1 MDEYNAKKLVEKT
14 FGEKFNELK
23 FGKFLIELFN
33 DKDVVSPDS
42 NGNLQK
48 QNLINYV
55 GKGFSDYINS
65 IYSIGSYQD
74 ELRNSIEF
82 YIVNVKR
89 HSSIDRARTMQR
101 NLIAKQLTNR
111 SKTAGLVA
119 FFEDSNDDWRF
130 SFVKLEYGLGK
141 GLKIEK
147 KLTPAKRHS
156 YLVGPTEPNHT
167 AKIQF
172 KDLLIFEGNVKVEQL
187 ENCFNIENVTDEFF
201 DEYEKLFEKLNDN
214 LNSLRVSD
222 GKIEHELTS
231 KDIKTEDFTKKLLGQ
246 LVFLYFLQKKGW
258 LGVGKEDDFGSG
270 PKDFIY
276 RLLKEEFVE
285 YDNFFNDV
293 LEPLF
298 YKGFSED
305 VADYHYDDF
314 NCKIP
319 FLNGGLFEPIN
330 QYDWKS
336 TDITLKNEIFVEICK
351 TFNLFNFTVLE
362 DQPLDKEVAVDPEM
376 LGKVLEKLSNDRRN
390 EGKYYT
396 PREIV
401 HYMCQQSLITYLA
414 TNSGITKEDLRKF
427 IENGDLV
434 VDSLIKR
441 QEDAKKYAGQTF
453 NKPNLP
459 DSILN
464 NSKELEKLLRN
475 VKVVDPAVG
484 SGAFPVGMMN
494 EIVKAISILQLIND
508 DFIDLNDDFNY
519 ELKKET
525 IENSL
530 YGVDK
535 DFSATDITKLRFWL
549 SLIVDEKSYDDIQ
562 PLPNLDNQIL
572 CGNSLIDNFEGV
584 KLFETWGT
592 NSNQQSLDVFRAS
605 QQKFKR
611 LEKKKKQFFNT
622 DSVTTKKRLRDEIE
636 NLKWE
641 IVEDYLN
648 ETNNHDIARKIGDY
662 KNSTEKPFLLW
673 DLEFSEVFE
682 GKNPGFDITIGNP
695 PYVKERTN
703 RNAFDGLRNSPY
715 FQGKMDLWYFFG
727 CEALDI
733 VKNDGIVSFI
743 APNNWITN
751 SGASKMRNKINEEG
765 RIDSFINFGNYKVF
779 DAGIQTMIYLMRKNN
794 EDTKFK
800 LNYSKLFNKN
810 INLNE
815 LNEFLYSHEKSDAY
829 NKFQSTFNRKL
840 FKDEYFTFLESSIA
854 NVIEKIISVDA
865 FYLKNK
871 EIFQGIVMPQDFL
884 NSKNANKLNIDD
896 QVGTGIFILNNDEK
910 EKLNLNKRELSLIKP
925 YYTTE
930 QFFRFYPYRN
940 NGFWIIYT
948 KSDVNNNISDYPN
961 IKKHLDNFKEI
972 ITSDNKPYGLHRARN
987 ENIFLGEKIVV
998 TRKCQI
1004 PTFTY
1009 VDFDSYVSQTF
1020 NIIKT
1025 NKINLKVL
1033 TAILNSKLIQ
1043 FWLKYMGKMQ
1053 GSNYQLD
1060 NEPLRKIPIV
1070 KKITKEIEEKLIQ
1083 NIDSI
1088 LKIKDLNKSKNY
1100 ENNINQLIYET
1111 YNLDKNSV
1119 ELIENSIK

>member
-1 MDEYNAKKLVEKT
+1 MDEYNAKKLVKKT
-14 FGEKFNELK
+14 FGKKFNELK
-23 FGKFLIELFN
+23 FSQFLVELFN
-33 DKDVVSPDS
+33 DKDIVSTES
-42 NGNLQK
+42 TGNLQK
-48 QNLINYV
+48 ENLINYV
-55 GKGFSDYINS
+55 SKGFSDYINS

-74 ELRNSIEF
+74 DFRNSIEF

-111 SKTAGLVA
+111 NKTAALVA

-156 YLVGPTEPNHT
+156 YLVGPAEPNHT

-172 KDLLIFEGNVKVEQL
+172 KDLLIFEGNVKIEQI

-201 DEYEKLFEKLNDN
+201 DEYEKLFEELNNN
-214 LNSLRVSD
+214 LNSLRESD
-222 GKIEHELTS
+222 DKIENELTS

-246 LVFLYFLQKKGW
+246 FVFLYFLQKKGW
-258 LGVGKEDDFGSG
+258 LGVKKDESFGSG
-270 PKDFIY
+270 PHDFVN
-276 RLLKEEFVE
+276 RLFNKEFVE
-285 YDNFFNDV
+285 YDNFFNDI

-305 VADYHYDDF
+305 VADYHNDEF

-330 QYDWKS
+330 QYDWKN
-336 TDITLKNEIFVEICK
+336 TDITLKNEIFVNIFK

-414 TNSGITKEDLRKF
+414 NNSEISKEDLRKL
-427 IENGDLV
+427 IENGDLIV
-434 VDSLIKR
+434 ESLITR
-441 QEDAKKYAGQTF
+441 QEEAKKYAGKSYT
-453 NKPNLP
+453 KIDLP

-464 NSKELEKLLRN
+464 NSKELEKLLKN

-494 EIVKAISILQLIND
+494 EIVKAISILQLINN
-508 DFIDLNDDFNY
+508 DFIDYY

-549 SLIVDEKSYDDIQ
+549 SLIVDEESFDDIQ

-572 CGNSLIDNFEGV
+572 CGNSLIDNFESV
-584 KLFETWGT
+584 KLFEIWE
-592 NSNQQSLDVFRAS
+592 NNYDQQSLDVFRTS

-611 LEKKKKQFFNT
+611 LEKKKRQFFNT

-636 NLKWE
+636 NFKWE
-641 IVEDYLN
+641 IVEDYLK
-648 ETNNHDIARKIGDY
+648 ETKNSDIARKIGDY
-662 KNSTEKPFLLW
+662 KNSPEKPFLLW

-682 GKNPGFDITIGNP
+682 GKNPGFDVVIGNP
-695 PYVKERTN
+695 PYIDESTN
-703 RNAFDGLRNSPY
+703 RKAFDGLRTSPCY
-715 FQGKMDLWYFFG
+715 QGKMNLWYLFG
-727 CEALDI
+727 CKALDI
-733 VKNDGIVSFI
+733 VKYNGIVSFI

-751 SGASKMRNKINEEG
+751 DGASKFRNKVNDEG
-765 RIDSFINFGNYKVF
+765 HIDSFIDFGDYKVF
-779 DAGIQTMIYLMRKNN
+779 EAGIQTMIYLMRKNN
-794 EDTKFK
+794 EDFKFK
-800 LNYSKLFNKN
+800 LSYSKLYNKT
-810 INLNE
+810 INVNE
-815 LNEFLYSHEKSDAY
+815 LNEFLYSDENSDNY
-829 NKFQSTFNRKL
+829 NKFLSNFNRKL
-840 FKDEYFTFLESSIA
+840 FKDDYFTFLESSIA
-854 NVIEKIISVDA
+854 NVIEKIKSVNA
-865 FYLKNK
+865 FYLDKN
-871 EIFQGIVMPQDFL
+871 EIFSGADINQDFL
-884 NSKNANKLNIDD
+884 NKKNAIKLGKEKEI
-896 QVGTGIFILNNDEK
+896 GKGIFVLTDYEK
-910 EKLNLNKRELSLIKP
+910 YQLNLKDKEFSLLKP
-925 YYTTE
+925 YYTTK
-930 QFFRFYPYRN
+930 QLFRYHAHQN
-940 NGFWIIYT
+940 NDLWLIYT
-948 KSDVNNNISDYPN
+948 KSDINNKISNYPT
-961 IKKHLDNFKEI
+961 IKKHLDQFKEI
-972 ITSDNKPYGLHRARN
+972 ITSDNKPYGLHRARD
-987 ENIFLGEKIVV
+987 ENIFLGKKIMA
-998 TRKCQI
+998 TRKCQK
-1004 PTFTY
+1004 PTFTL
-1009 VDFDSYVSQTF
+1009 VNFDSYISRTF

-1025 NKINLKVL
+1025 NKLSLKVL
-1033 TAILNSKLIQ
+1033 VAILNSKLVQ
-1043 FWLKYMGKMQ
+1043 FWLRYMGKMQ

-1060 NEPLRKIPIV
+1060 MGPLRKIPII
-1070 KKITKEIEEKLIQ
+1070 KDFPNKIEEDIIRNINLILE
-1083 NIDSI
+1083 IG
-1088 LKIKDLNKSKNY
+1088 DLNESKKYEDNINKIIFNLY
-1100 ENNINQLIYET
+1100 GLDNHDIQIIENNI
-1111 YNLDKNSV
+1111 
-1119 ELIENSIK
+1119 

>member
-1 MDEYNAKKLVEKT
+1 MNEYNAKELVKET

-23 FGKFLIELFN
+23 FGEFLIELFN
-33 DKDVVSPDS
+33 DKEIVSTDS
-42 NGNLQK
+42 NGNLHK
-48 QNLINYV
+48 NNLINYA

-65 IYSIGSYQD
+65 IDSIGSYQD
-74 ELRNSIEF
+74 EDGNSIEF

-89 HSSIDRARTMQR
+89 HASIDRARTMQR
-101 NLIAKQLTNR
+101 NLIAKQLINR
-111 SKTAGLVA
+111 SKDVGLVA
-119 FFEDSNDDWRF
+119 FFEDSRDDWRF

-172 KDLLIFEGNVKVEQL
+172 KDLLIFEGNVKVEQI

-201 DEYEKLFEKLNDN
+201 DEYKKLFGKLNDN
-214 LNSLRVSD
+214 LNSLRESD
-222 GKIEHELTS
+222 DKIENVLTS
-231 KDIKTEDFTKKLLGQ
+231 KDIKTEDFIKKLLGQ
-246 LVFLYFLQKKGW
+246 FVFLYFLQKKGW
-258 LGVGKEDDFGSG
+258 LGVKKEDNFGSG
-270 PKDFIY
+270 PKDFIDK
-276 RLLKEEFVE
+276 LFNKEFVE

-305 VADYHYDDF
+305 VDDYHYDEF
-314 NCKIP
+314 KFKIP

-330 QYDWKS
+330 QYDWKN
-336 TDITLKNEIFVEICK
+336 TDIKLKNEIFVKIFE
-351 TFNLFNFTVLE
+351 TFNLFNFTVFE

-414 TNSGITKEDLRKF
+414 TNSEISKEDLRKF
-427 IENGDLV
+427 IEKGDLV
-434 VDSLIKR
+434 VESLITR
-441 QEDAKKYAGQTF
+441 QEEAKKYSGKIFT
-453 NKPNLP
+453 KIDLPN
-459 DSILN
+459 SIVN

-494 EIVKAISILQLIND
+494 EIVKAISILQLINN
-508 DFIDLNDDFNY
+508 DFIDYY

-549 SLIVDEKSYDDIQ
+549 SLIVDEESFDDIQ

-572 CGNSLIDNFEGV
+572 CGNSLIDHFEGV
-584 KLFETWGT
+584 KLFETWAN
-592 NSNQQSLDVFRAS
+592 NSNQQSLDVFRES

-611 LEKKKKQFFNT
+611 LEKKKNQFFNT
-622 DSVTTKKRLRDEIE
+622 NSVTTKKRLREEIE

-641 IVEDYLN
+641 IVEDYLE
-648 ETNNHDIARKIGDY
+648 ETNNHDIARKIADY
-662 KNSTEKPFLLW
+662 KNSPEKPFLLW
-673 DLEFSEVFE
+673 DLEFSEVF
-682 GKNPGFDITIGNP
+682 GVKNPGFDIVIGNP

-703 RNAFDGLRNSPY
+703 RNAFDGLRDSPY

-733 VKNDGIVSFI
+733 VKNEGVVSFI

-751 SGASKMRNKINEEG
+751 SGASKLRNKVNDEG
-765 RIDSFINFGNYKVF
+765 HIDFFIDFGDYKVF
-779 DAGIQTMIYLMRKNN
+779 DAGIQTMIYLMRKKN
-794 EDTKFK
+794 EDIKFK

-815 LNEFLYSHEKSDAY
+815 LNEFLYSDDNSNDYH
-829 NKFQSTFNRKL
+829 KFLSNFNRKL

-854 NVIEKIISVDA
+854 NVIEKIKSVDA
-865 FYLKNK
+865 FYLDNN

-884 NSKNANKLNIDD
+884 NRKNATKLNIENK
-896 QVGTGIFILNNDEK
+896 VGAGIFILNNAEK
-910 EKLNLNKRELSLIKP
+910 EKLNLNRKELSLIKP

-930 QFFRFYPYRN
+930 QLYRFYTYKN
-940 NGFWIIYT
+940 NDKYIIYT
-948 KSDVNNNISDYPN
+948 KSDINSKISNYPN
-961 IKKHLDNFKEI
+961 IKKHLDYFKEI

-987 ENIFLGEKIVV
+987 ENIFLGEKIIA
-998 TRKCQI
+998 TRKCKI

-1009 VDFDSYVSQTF
+1009 VDFDIYVSQTF

-1025 NKINLKVL
+1025 NRINLKVL
-1033 TAILNSKLIQ
+1033 SAILNSKLMQ

-1060 NEPLRKIPIV
+1060 NEPLRKIPI
-1070 KKITKEIEEKLIQ
+1070 
-1083 NIDSI
+1083 
-1088 LKIKDLNKSKNY
+1088 IKDIPNKREEDIIRNINLILEIKNLNKSKDY
-1100 ENNINQLIYET
+1100 EDSIDKIIYDLYGLDNDDIQIIKDNI
-1111 YNLDKNSV
+1111 
-1119 ELIENSIK
+1119 

>member
-1 MDEYNAKKLVEKT
+1 MDENNAKKLVKKT
-14 FGEKFNELK
+14 FGKKFDELK
-23 FGKFLIELFN
+23 FRKFLVELFN
-33 DKDVVSPDS
+33 DKDIVSTDS

-48 QNLINYV
+48 ENLINYV

-74 ELRNSIEF
+74 DFRNSIEF

-101 NLIAKQLTNR
+101 NLVAKQLTNR
-111 SKTAGLVA
+111 NKTAGLVA

-130 SFVKLEYGLGK
+130 SLVKLEYGLGK

-172 KDLLIFEGNVKVEQL
+172 KDLLIFEGNVNLEQI

-201 DEYEKLFEKLNDN
+201 DEYEKLFEQLNDN
-214 LNSLRVSD
+214 LNSLLGSD
-222 GKIEHELTS
+222 DKIENELTS

-246 LVFLYFLQKKGW
+246 FVFLYFLQKKGW
-258 LGVGKEDDFGSG
+258 LGVKKEDNFGSG
-270 PKDFIY
+270 PRDFVT
-276 RLLKEEFVE
+276 RLLKGEFVE

-305 VADYHYDDF
+305 VADYHYDEF
-314 NCKIP
+314 NFKIP

-330 QYDWKS
+330 QYDWKN

-376 LGKVLEKLSNDRRN
+376 LGKVLEKLSNDRRD

-401 HYMCQQSLITYLA
+401 HYMCQQSLITYLT
-414 TNSGITKEDLRKF
+414 TNSEVPIEDLRKF

-434 VDSLIKR
+434 VESLITR
-441 QEDAKKYAGQTF
+441 QEEAKKYKGITYKKAD
-453 NKPNLP
+453 LP
-459 DSILN
+459 ESILN

-494 EIVKAISILQLIND
+494 EIVKAISILQLINN
-508 DFIDLNDDFNY
+508 DFIDYY

-584 KLFETWGT
+584 KLFETWGN

-611 LEKKKKQFFNT
+611 LERKKTQFFNT
-622 DSVTTKKRLRDEIE
+622 DSVTTKKRLRGEIE
-636 NLKWE
+636 SLKWE

-648 ETNNHDIARKIGDY
+648 ETNNLDIARKIGCY
-662 KNSTEKPFLLW
+662 KNSPEKPFLLW
-673 DLEFSEVFE
+673 DLEFSEVFG
-682 GKNPGFDITIGNP
+682 GKNPGFDMAIGNP
-695 PYVKERTN
+695 PYVDESTN
-703 RNAFDGLRNSPY
+703 RRAFDGLRNSPCY
-715 FQGKMDLWYFFG
+715 QGKMNLWYFFG

-733 VKNDGIVSFI
+733 VKNNGIVSFI

-751 SGASKMRNKINEEG
+751 DGASKFRNKVNEEG
-765 RIDSFINFGNYKVF
+765 RIDFFIDFGDYKVF
-779 DAGIQTMIYLMRKNN
+779 EAGIQTMIYLMRKNN
-794 EDTKFK
+794 EDIKFK

-810 INLNE
+810 INING
-815 LNEFLYSHEKSDAY
+815 LNEFLYSDEKSDDY
-829 NKFQSTFNRKL
+829 NKFLSNFNRNI
-840 FKDEYFTFLESSIA
+840 FKDEYFTFLESSISD
-854 NVIEKIISVDA
+854 VIEKIKSVNA
-865 FYLKNK
+865 FYLDKK
-871 EIFQGIVMPQDFL
+871 EIFSGADINQDIL
-884 NSKNANKLNIDD
+884 NKRNAIKLGKEEK
-896 QVGTGIFILNNDEK
+896 VGKGIFVLTDYEK
-910 EKLNLNKRELSLIKP
+910 NLLNLNERENSLLKP
-925 YYTTE
+925 FYTTK
-930 QFFRFYPYRN
+930 QFFRYYAKKN
-940 NGFWIIYT
+940 NDFWLIYT
-948 KSDVNNNISDYPN
+948 KSDINSKISNYPN
-961 IKKHLDNFKEI
+961 IKNHLDQFREI
-972 ITSDNKPYGLHRARN
+972 ITSANKPYGLHRARD
-987 ENIFLGEKIVV
+987 ENIFFGEKIMA

-1004 PTFTY
+1004 PTFTL
-1009 VDFDSYVSQTF
+1009 VTFDSYISRTF

-1025 NKINLKVL
+1025 NKLNLKVL
-1033 TAILNSKLIQ
+1033 VAILNSKLIQ
-1043 FWLKYMGKMQ
+1043 FWLKHMGKMQ

-1060 NEPLRKIPIV
+1060 MEPLKKIPII
-1070 KKITKEIEEKLIQ
+1070 KDIPNEIEEDIIRNVNLILE
-1083 NIDSI
+1083 IE
-1088 LKIKDLNKSKNY
+1088 DLNKSKEY
-1100 ENNINQLIYET
+1100 EDSIDKIIFDLYGLDNNDIQIVGNNI
-1111 YNLDKNSV
+1111 
-1119 ELIENSIK
+1119 EL